1 LAVYI
6 LKRIV
11 ENGGSIQKLIQD
23 LDNDEKYP
31 LAIVSF
37 LEDIGWMKQE
47 PNGEYVI
54 TNRGILRDKKM
65 LLKMSTGL

>member
-1 LAVYI
+1 MAVYI

-11 ENGGSIQKLIQD
+11 ENGDSIQKLIQD

-54 TNRGILRDKKM
+54 TNRGIKGQKM